1 MKKMLSILA
10 GTVFCLAAHAQL
22 PNGSTAP
29 DFTLTDLNGTTWNLY
44 TLLAQGKTV
53 FIDVSAT
60 WCGPCWGYHN
70 SHALAHLYDHHGP
83 AGTLSQ
89 DVMVFFIEG
98 DGSTTLADLQGT
110 GGNTQGDWI
119 TGTPYPICNPTGNT
133 ASTFNSNYQIAYYP
147 TIYRICPDKK
157 TFEVGQA
164 GEGALINSIGTCAWT
179 LDAGL
184 STTGTIASPNCNTS
198 IPLPTYTLKNNG
210 STALTSATIQYQ
222 LDSNTPQTQPWS
234 GSLAQNATAAI
245 SLPALTGLSAG
256 THTMTVKVLSPNN
269 GTDQNNTNNPVV
281 IPFLAGGTTGVT
293 APLTDP
299 FTSSNNFIVSNPDGN
314 ITFGLYQG
322 VGGFGNSQEC
332 TKVDFYSYDATNQVD
347 EMVYK
352 GVNFGSVS
360 AASLK
365 FNVAYC
371 QYQNEQDRLEVLVS
385 ADCGATWTSVYN
397 KAGSTLS
404 TKPAQTAA
412 FTPASNQWRAE
423 CVNLNNYVGNQNL
436 FVKFK
441 TTNMYGN
448 NLYIDDVNI
457 SGTSCTLGE
466 NEIATELAGFTVYP
480 NPAGAEVKVGFSLD
494 NNEPVVLNVYNM
506 IGELVSTANYGSMG
520 TGSKLITLNTAAYNN
535 GMYYIEVVNGESH
548 SMRKLAVSK

>member
-1 MKKMLSILA
+1 MKKILSA
-10 GTVFCLAAHAQL
+10 FVGTVICLTSYAQL

-70 SHALAHLYDHHGP
+70 SHALEHLWEHHGP
-83 AGTLSQ
+83 TGTLSQ

-98 DGSTTLADLQGT
+98 DGATTLADLQGT
-110 GGNTQGDWI
+110 GGNTQGDWV
-119 TGTPYPICNPTGNT
+119 TGTPYPICNPSGSTV
-133 ASTFNSNYQIAYYP
+133 STFNSNYQIGYFP

-157 TFEVGQA
+157 TYEVGQV
-164 GEGALINSIGTCAWT
+164 GEGSLVASIGTCAWT
-179 LDAGL
+179 LDAAL
-184 STTGTIASPNCNTS
+184 STTGSIASPNCQTS
-198 IPLPTYTLKNNG
+198 IPLPGFTLKNNG

-222 LDSNTPQTQPWS
+222 LDNNAPQTQAWS
-234 GSLAQNATAAI
+234 GSLAQNATASI
-245 SLPALTGLSAG
+245 SLSALTGVSAG
-256 THTMTVKVLSPNN
+256 AHTMTVKVINPNN
-269 GTDQNNTNNPVV
+269 ATDQNNTNNPVV
-281 IPFLAGGTTGVT
+281 IPFLAGGTTGVAT
-293 APLTDP
+293 PLVDP
-299 FTSSNNFIVSNPDGN
+299 FTNSSNFVVSNPDGDV
-314 ITFGLYQG
+314 TFDLYQG
-322 VGGFGNSQEC
+322 TGGFGNSQEC
-332 TKVDFYSYDATNQVD
+332 TKVDFYSYSQTNQSD

-352 GVNFGSVS
+352 GVNLSSTNV
-360 AASLK
+360 ASLK

-371 QYQNEQDRLEVLVS
+371 QYQNEQDKLEVFVS
-385 ADCGATWTSVYN
+385 TNCGSTWTSVYS

-412 FTPASNQWRAE
+412 FTPTSSQWRAE
-423 CVNLNNYVGNQNL
+423 CINLNTYAGNPNL

-448 NLYIDDVNI
+448 NLYIDDVEING
-457 SGTSCTLGE
+457 SSCTLGE
-466 NEIATELAGFTVYP
+466 NPVAAELSGFTVYP
-480 NPAGAEVKVGFSLD
+480 NPAGAEVNIGFSLD

-520 TGSKLITLNTAAYNN
+520 TGSKLITLNTAAYTN

-548 SMRKLAVSK
+548 SMRKLVVSK